1 MLTIDLTI
9 DPDGNR
15 FEWEMRYIYSTL
27 TLSLYPDENK
37 ARQLSDQLLKVKE
50 DRHLEN
56 TTRAKVKL
64 RLIV

>member
-1 MLTIDLTI
+1 MGDEIHLQ
-9 DPDGNR
+9 
-15 FEWEMRYIYSTL
+15 TL

-37 ARQLSDQLLKVKE
+37 AKQLSDQLLKVKE